1 MSTET
6 RKWSPKIAL
15 EKVNNEIESYDI
27 PSFTPKTDEVD
38 VDFNDIMNASD
49 IELQKLLAFH
59 GGWKAFL
66 EVKVAEIESVLSI
79 LQSSFDENYS
89 AALYKISQEYEQE
102 ERRKPTRDEFRGVIL
117 NRFKSLSDSI
127 KDIIERKA
135 LHRKVTGSL
144 SMHTSLYN
152 SVSRII
158 SLRTYTVQSS

>member
-1 MSTET
+1 MSTDEK
-6 RKWSPKIAL
+6 KWSPKVAL
-15 EKVNNEIESYDI
+15 DRVNSEIQSYGV
-27 PSFTPKTDEVD
+27 PSFTPKTDEIA

-49 IELQKLLAFH
+49 IDLQHLLAFH
-59 GGWKAFL
+59 GGWKSYL
-66 EVKVAEIESVLSI
+66 EVKVAEIESVLGI
-79 LQSSFDENYS
+79 LQSSFDEKYS

-102 ERRKPTRDEFRGVIL
+102 EKRKPTRDEFRGVIL

-158 SLRTYTVQSS
+158 SLRTSTMQS